1 MNVRTLRTIWLREL
15 RSYANSP
22 NAWVI
27 AAIFLGLTGLAF
39 ALSVTG
45 RFPEATIRG
54 FLFGPIGPIGAFF
67 LTILLAPALTMR
79 LLAEEQKLGTIELL
93 LTAPVRD
100 IEIVLGKYLSA
111 FTILVGMYALT
122 LYFPILLFWFGD
134 PDLIPILTGYLALL
148 LLGAVAVAVGL
159 LGSALTANQIVAAVF
174 SLAILLV
181 LWLFNAT
188 AALGDADA
196 AWTDVVTYLALGEHI
211 RDLAFGVFDTRDI
224 VYFLS
229 LIVFFLFLSVRAV
242 ETRRWR

>member
-1 MNVRTLRTIWLREL
+1 MSVRTVRTIWLREL

-27 AAIFLGLTGLAF
+27 AAIFLGLSGLSF

-45 RFPEATIRG
+45 RYPEATIRG

-100 IEIVLGKYLSA
+100 IEIVLGKYLAALS
-111 FTILVGMYALT
+111 ILSSMYALT
-122 LYFPILLFWFGD
+122 LYFPLLLFAFGN
-134 PDLIPILTGYLALL
+134 PDVTPLLTGYLVLFL
-148 LLGAVAVAVGL
+148 VGAVAVAVGL
-159 LGSALTANQIVAAVF
+159 LGSALTANQIVAAIT

-188 AALGDADA
+188 AALGSPDD
-196 AWTDVVTYLALGEHI
+196 AWTDVVTFLALSEHI
-211 RDLAFGVFDTRDI
+211 RDMAFGVFDTRDI
-224 VYFLS
+224 IYFLS
-229 LIVFFLFLSVRAV
+229 LIVFFLFLTVRAV

>member
-1 MNVRTLRTIWLREL
+1 MNVRAIRTIWLREL
-15 RSYANSP
+15 RSYVNSP

-27 AAIFLGLTGLAF
+27 AAIFLGLTGLSF

-45 RFPEATIRG
+45 RYPEATIRG

-67 LTILLAPALTMR
+67 LTILIAPALTMR

-100 IEIVLGKYLSA
+100 IEIVFGKYLA
-111 FTILVGMYALT
+111 ALTILTGMYSLT
-122 LYFPILLFWFGD
+122 LYFPLLLFFFGS
-134 PDLIPILTGYLALL
+134 PDVIPLITGYFVLFLV
-148 LLGAVAVAVGL
+148 GAVAIAVGM
-159 LGSALTANQIVAAVF
+159 LGSALTANQIVAAIF

-188 AALGDADA
+188 AALGDPDH
-196 AWTDVVTYLALGEHI
+196 AWTDVVTFLAMNEHV
-211 RDLAFGVFDTRDI
+211 RDMAFGVFDTRDI
-224 VYFLS
+224 IYFLS
-229 LIVFFLFLSVRAV
+229 LVVFFLFLTVRAV

>member
-1 MNVRTLRTIWLREL
+1 MTARTIRTIWLREV
-15 RSYANSP
+15 RSYVNSP

-27 AAIFLGLTGLAF
+27 AAIFLALSGLSF

-45 RFPEATIRG
+45 RYPEATIRG

-100 IEIVLGKYLSA
+100 IEIVLGKYLAALS
-111 FTILVGMYALT
+111 ILTGMYALT
-122 LYFPILLFWFGD
+122 LYFPLLLFAFGS
-134 PDLIPILTGYLALL
+134 PDVIPLITGYLVLL
-148 LLGAVAVAVGL
+148 LVGAVAVAVGL
-159 LGSALTANQIVAAVF
+159 LGSALTANQIVAAVT
-174 SLAILLV
+174 SLAILLM

-188 AALGDADA
+188 AALGSPDD
-196 AWTDVVTYLALGEHI
+196 AWTDVVTFLALSEHI
-211 RDLAFGVFDTRDI
+211 RDMAFGVFDTRDV

-229 LIVFFLFLSVRAV
+229 LVVFFLFLTVRAV

>member
-1 MNVRTLRTIWLREL
+1 MNVRTIRTIWLREL

-27 AAIFLGLTGLAF
+27 AAIFLGLTGLSF

-45 RFPEATIRG
+45 RYPEATIRG

-67 LTILLAPALTMR
+67 LTILIAPALTMR

-111 FTILVGMYALT
+111 LTLLTGMYALT
-122 LYFPILLFWFGD
+122 LYFPLLLFVFGS
-134 PDLIPILTGYLALL
+134 PDVVPLLTGYAVLFLV
-148 LLGAVAVAVGL
+148 GAVAVAVGL

-181 LWLFNAT
+181 LWLFSST
-188 AALGDADA
+188 AALGDPDH
-196 AWTDVVTYLALGEHI
+196 AWTDVVTFLSMSEHL
-211 RDLAFGVFDTRDI
+211 RDMAFGVFDTRDVI
-224 VYFLS
+224 YFFS
-229 LIVFFLFLSVRAV
+229 LIIFFLFLTVRAV